1 MKDFTISKNKYIKYF
16 LSTSSILFLI
26 LIWFIISSVYQ
37 NDMIFPNIDKIILAF
52 FNIFKESSNIL
63 AVVYTILRVL
73 FTVLICF
80 LISFII
86 VILYVAIPKSIYFFK
101 PLIQIARSTP
111 LAVISIFIFILIGD
125 KLGPYFI
132 TILMSL
138 PVAVEGL
145 LTSVDEIPKDIIEE
159 LKMLKGN
166 IFIKIIK
173 IYLPII
179 FPFIVMTFIQTLGMS
194 FKVMIMGEYLC
205 QTKDSIG
212 KTLYAVKYDLAMDTL
227 IAYGILIVIIVVIL
241 ELIVKTLRKSIK

>member
-1 MKDFTISKNKYIKYF
+1 MKASTISKDKYLKYS
-16 LSTSSILFLI
+16 LSITSILFLI
-26 LIWFIISSVYQ
+26 FLWFIISTIYQ
-37 NDMIFPNIDKIILAF
+37 NDMIFPNIDRIFLAF
-52 FNIFKESSNIL
+52 INIFKSTSNIQAIL
-63 AVVYTILRVL
+63 NTILRVL
-73 FTVLICF
+73 FTVVICF

-86 VILYVAIPKSIYFFK
+86 VILYVIFPKSVYFFR
-101 PLIQIARSTP
+101 PLVQIARSTP

-125 KLGPYFI
+125 KMGPYFI

-145 LTSVDEIPKDIIEE
+145 LTSIDEIPKDIIEE

-173 IYLPII
+173 VYIPII
-179 FPFIVMTFIQTLGMS
+179 FPFIIMTFIQTLGMS

-205 QTKDSIG
+205 QTSRSIG

-241 ELIVKTLRKSIK
+241 ELVVKNLRKSIN

>member
-1 MKDFTISKNKYIKYF
+1 
-16 LSTSSILFLI
+16 
-26 LIWFIISSVYQ
+26 
-37 NDMIFPNIDKIILAF
+37 
-52 FNIFKESSNIL
+52 
-63 AVVYTILRVL
+63 
-73 FTVLICF
+73 
-80 LISFII
+80 
-86 VILYVAIPKSIYFFK
+86 
-101 PLIQIARSTP
+101 
-111 LAVISIFIFILIGD
+111 
-125 KLGPYFI
+125 
-132 TILMSL
+132 
-138 PVAVEGL
+138 
-145 LTSVDEIPKDIIEE
+145 
-159 LKMLKGN
+159 MLKGN